1 MITSN
6 DKSFKWIVLF
16 YTLAIVTICVLSS
29 IVFVK
34 CNNKETVTTQIE
46 HVTDTVVKRQTDSVY
61 IDHYYKLPGRIDT
74 VFVFNKTD
82 SILITG
88 YAKDTIVIEK
98 FELQTI
104 IHDTL
109 IRDTVFI
116 TKTIDKQI
124 KHFGFGFQL
133 GFAAIYGLNSKKFD
147 CGPSVGIG
155 VIYKF

>member
-1 MITSN
+1 MITSES
-6 DKSFKWIVLF
+6 KSFKWIVLF
-16 YTLAIVTICVLSS
+16 YTAAIITICLLSS
-29 IVFVK
+29 ILFVK
-34 CNNKETVTTQIE
+34 CNNKETITTQIK
-46 HVTDTVVKRQTDSVY
+46 HVTDTIVQRKTDSVF

-74 VFVFNKTD
+74 VFVFNNTD
-82 SILITG
+82 SILIKG

-116 TKTIDKQI
+116 TNTVDKQI
-124 KHFGFGFQL
+124 KHFGFGVYT

-147 CGPSVGIG
+147 CGPSVGVG
-155 VIYKF
+155 FIYKF